1 MIIVYS
7 AIMLLAIAM
16 IKQAI
21 VIWKQMTKI
30 NELEENIKTIKFIV
44 SNMEDAS
51 ELKEVYDSLQ
61 TLIKTDKN
69 DKK

>member
-1 MIIVYS
+1 MIVVYS

-30 NELEENIKTIKFIV
+30 NELEENIKDIRFIV

-51 ELKEVYDSLQ
+51 ELKKVYDSLQ

>member
-1 MIIVYS
+1 MIVVYS

-30 NELEENIKTIKFIV
+30 NELEEDIKNIKFIV
-44 SNMEDAS
+44 SNMEDAT
-51 ELKEVYDSLQ
+51 ELKKVYDSLQ
-61 TLIKTDKN
+61 SLIKN
-69 DKK
+69 DKNNKK

>member
-1 MIIVYS
+1 MIVVYL
-7 AIMLLAIAM
+7 AIILLAIAM

-61 TLIKTDKN
+61 SLIKTDKN